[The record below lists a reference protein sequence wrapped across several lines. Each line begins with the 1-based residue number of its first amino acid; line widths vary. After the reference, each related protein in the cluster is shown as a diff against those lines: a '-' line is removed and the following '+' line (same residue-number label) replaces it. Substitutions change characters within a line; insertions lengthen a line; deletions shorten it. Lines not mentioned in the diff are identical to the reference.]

1 MTARVTRRPAAAR
14 LRDAVRPSRSSTPV
28 GLPGAAPATPATE
41 VHA

>member
-1 MTARVTRRPAAAR
+1 MTARVTPRPAPGGT
-14 LRDAVRPSRSSTPV
+14 VRPSGPLTLA